1 MTMVSM
7 HLEYIIKV
15 IQFPDGYLVL
25 YLCLFSF
32 HIPLVNIY
40 IVLIYDC
47 NCINYFNFYLDG
59 LDGKQARRT
68 GTSGPLGEL
77 FDHGLDSWTTVFIPT
92 ALYSIFGRDDPNT
105 IQPIRMYYICI
116 MVFIN
121 FYLAHWE
128 KYNTGVLYLPWS
140 YDLSMVVSFNLN
152 VIILLMYKQYSIKNL
167 IIINN
172 N

>member
-1 MTMVSM
+1 M
-7 HLEYIIKV
+7 
-15 IQFPDGYLVL
+15 IQYQDGFLVL
-25 YLCLFSF
+25 CLYLFSY
-32 HIPLVNIY
+32 HILLVFIFNVFKYYDQNYDNNIK
-40 IVLIYDC
+40 IKK
-47 NCINYFNFYLDG
+47 NNLDG

-140 YDLSMVVSFNLN
+140 YDFSMVVS
-152 VIILLMYKQYSIKNL
+152 VIF
-167 IIINN
+167 
-172 N
+172 

>member
-1 MTMVSM
+1 LVFIFNVFK
-7 HLEYIIKV
+7 YYDQNYDNNIK
-15 IQFPDGYLVL
+15 IKK
-25 YLCLFSF
+25 
-32 HIPLVNIY
+32 N
-40 IVLIYDC
+40 
-47 NCINYFNFYLDG
+47 NLDG

-140 YDLSMVVSFNLN
+140 YDFSMVVS
-152 VIILLMYKQYSIKNL
+152 VIF
-167 IIINN
+167 
-172 N
+172 

>member
-1 MTMVSM
+1 VGASLLLTYYDYGFYASGIYYKGDPIPRWVFGVVS
-7 HLEYIIKV
+7 LFNFISYSLGKYIQQLYII
-15 IQFPDGYLVL
+15 I
-25 YLCLFSF
+25 
-32 HIPLVNIY
+32 IIVNITFLQ
-40 IVLIYDC
+40 IV
-47 NCINYFNFYLDG
+47 DG

-121 FYLAHWE
+121 FYVAHWE

-140 YDLSMVVSFNLN
+140 YDFSMIVSL
-152 VIILLMYKQYSIKNL
+152 K
-167 IIINN
+167 
-172 N
+172 

>member
-7 HLEYIIKV
+7 LLEYIIRV
-15 IQFPDGYLVL
+15 IQYLDGYLVL
-25 YLCLFSF
+25 YLYLFSY
-32 HIPLVNIY
+32 HILLVNIFNNSIHLGIY
-40 IVLIYDC
+40 IY
-47 NCINYFNFYLDG
+47 NHKYINYLCLKKLDG

-77 FDHGLDSWTTVFIPT
+77 FDHGLDSWTTIFIPT

-140 YDLSMVVSFNLN
+140 YDFSMVVSLN
-152 VIILLMYKQYSIKNL
+152 YYLLDF
-167 IIINN
+167 
-172 N
+172 

>member
-1 MTMVSM
+1 
-7 HLEYIIKV
+7 LKKKI
-15 IQFPDGYLVL
+15 
-25 YLCLFSF
+25 
-32 HIPLVNIY
+32 
-40 IVLIYDC
+40 
-47 NCINYFNFYLDG
+47 DG

-68 GTSGPLGEL
+68 STSGPLGEL

-140 YDLSMVVSFNLN
+140 YDFSMVVSLNFN
-152 VIILLMYKQYSIKNL
+152 
-167 IIINN
+167 
-172 N
+172 

>member
-1 MTMVSM
+1 M
-7 HLEYIIKV
+7 HLT
-15 IQFPDGYLVL
+15 F
-25 YLCLFSF
+25 
-32 HIPLVNIY
+32 IY
-40 IVLIYDC
+40 T
-47 NCINYFNFYLDG
+47 YFNNNSNYLNYLYFIDG

-77 FDHGLDSWTTVFIPT
+77 FDHGLDSWTTIFIPT

-116 MVFIN
+116 MVFVN

-140 YDLSMVVSFNLN
+140 YDFSMIVS
-152 VIILLMYKQYSIKNL
+152 
-167 IIINN
+167 
-172 N
+172 

>member
-1 MTMVSM
+1 M
-7 HLEYIIKV
+7 KV
-15 IQFPDGYLVL
+15 IQYQDGCLA
-25 YLCLFSF
+25 LCHYLFSY
-32 HIPLVNIY
+32 HILLVNFLLFFVCVY
-40 IVLIYDC
+40 VHCDD
-47 NCINYFNFYLDG
+47 NYFCFGLDG

-140 YDLSMVVSFNLN
+140 YDFSMVVS
-152 VIILLMYKQYSIKNL
+152 
-167 IIINN
+167 
-172 N
+172 

>member
-1 MTMVSM
+1 MVSL
-7 HLEYIIKV
+7 HPEYIIKV
-15 IQFPDGYLVL
+15 IQYQDGYLVL
-25 YLCLFSF
+25 YLYFFLY
-32 HIPLVNIY
+32 HILSVNISN
-40 IVLIYDC
+40 IFKYDHHFN
-47 NCINYFNFYLDG
+47 NCLSSILDG

-77 FDHGLDSWTTVFIPT
+77 FDHGLDSWTTIFIPT

-105 IQPIRMYYICI
+105 IQPIRMYFVCI

-140 YDLSMVVSFNLN
+140 YDFSMVVSLHLYVCFYN
-152 VIILLMYKQYSIKNL
+152 IISYTMN
-167 IIINN
+167 
-172 N
+172 

>member
-1 MTMVSM
+1 MGVWCRVFIYFHFILSWY
-7 HLEYIIKV
+7 LYI
-15 IQFPDGYLVL
+15 F
-25 YLCLFSF
+25 
-32 HIPLVNIY
+32 NIFKNY
-40 IVLIYDC
+40 DQIY
-47 NCINYFNFYLDG
+47 NNWKKKLDG

-140 YDLSMVVSFNLN
+140 YDFSMVVSLNLN
-152 VIILLMYKQYSIKNL
+152 
-167 IIINN
+167 
-172 N
+172 

>member
-1 MTMVSM
+1 M
-7 HLEYIIKV
+7 
-15 IQFPDGYLVL
+15 L
-25 YLCLFSF
+25 YLYFSLY
-32 HIPLVNIY
+32 HILLVNIFKFFK
-40 IVLIYDC
+40 YDQHFN
-47 NCINYFNFYLDG
+47 NCLSPILDG

-77 FDHGLDSWTTVFIPT
+77 FDHGLDSWTTIFIPT

-105 IQPIRMYYICI
+105 IQPLRMYFVCI

-140 YDLSMVVSFNLN
+140 YDFSMVVSLHLCVCFYNISYTMN
-152 VIILLMYKQYSIKNL
+152 
-167 IIINN
+167 
-172 N
+172 